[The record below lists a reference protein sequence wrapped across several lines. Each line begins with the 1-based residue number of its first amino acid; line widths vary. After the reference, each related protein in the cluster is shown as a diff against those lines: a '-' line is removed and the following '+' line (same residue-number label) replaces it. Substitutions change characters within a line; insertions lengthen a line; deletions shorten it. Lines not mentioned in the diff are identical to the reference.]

1 MTTPNIVK
9 VVTYV
14 YGVDFSLGA
23 DWIALKD
30 SLGLSSVEQT
40 YLIWLWLDTAYDMTY
55 SRVQDG
61 GNAQVGAISGIGA
74 NSFQDTMTTM
84 MLELPMFTWASQFNI
99 SYAANVTS
107 SGQTCESFYTMI
119 GFPTAQMT
127 GLCADSSN
135 TFNFVYNATNNQGY
149 FKSALALTS
158 VYLYRNKFDTANA
171 QYWSLFLKLTGWN
184 SIQVT

>member
-61 GNAQVGAISGIGA
+61 GNDGQWKNDKRDGKGI
-74 NSFQDTMTTM
+74 
-84 MLELPMFTWASQFNI
+84 
-99 SYAANVTS
+99 
-107 SGQTCESFYTMI
+107 
-119 GFPTAQMT
+119 
-127 GLCADSSN
+127 
-135 TFNFVYNATNNQGY
+135 
-149 FKSALALTS
+149 LT
-158 VYLYRNKFDTANA
+158 L
-171 QYWSLFLKLTGWN
+171 
-184 SIQVT
+184 

>member
-107 SGQTCESFYTMI
+107 SG
-119 GFPTAQMT
+119 
-127 GLCADSSN
+127 
-135 TFNFVYNATNNQGY
+135 
-149 FKSALALTS
+149 
-158 VYLYRNKFDTANA
+158 
-171 QYWSLFLKLTGWN
+171 
-184 SIQVT
+184 